1 MTQTINVTK
10 GDKNLIKEITELG
23 GGDITKC
30 IQCGKCTA
38 LCPPASVDMAYRYI
52 KLIRMIELGLREQ
65 LIEDPTPWGCTLCN
79 RCFELCPRQANPS
92 HTILAIRRLQ
102 ASELALPMSS
112 IEGVMSLV
120 KTGHGVFSEHGR
132 ELRKQVGLPEEPPS
146 AIRSEQAREEIRT
159 ILSNSKLADLGLILR

>member
-1 MTQTINVTK
+1 MIQTINVTK

-38 LCPPASVDMAYRYI
+38 LCPPASVDMAYRYT
-52 KLIRMIELGLREQ
+52 KLIRMIEFGLRER
-65 LIEDPTPWGCTLCN
+65 LIDDPTPWGCTLCN

-92 HTILAIRRLQ
+92 HAILAIRRLQ

-112 IEGVMSLV
+112 AEGVMSLV
-120 KTGHGVFSEHGR
+120 KTGHGVISEEYGR
-132 ELRKQVGLPEEPPS
+132 NLRKQVGLPEEPPS
-146 AIRSEQAREEIRT
+146 VIRCEQAREEIRT
-159 ILSNSKLADLGLILR
+159 ILAHSKVAELGLI